1 MAKYL
6 IIYIM
11 STTAQFKT
19 DLIKSVSAIVGSG
32 HDDKIIDYYNSIN
45 KDPLKNI
52 DYKRA
57 FSILTSV
64 ISEKIL
70 DEQKETISSIPAV
83 LQDSLSKY
91 RHPSPYNH
99 RHPPSY
105 HHHYVSLDTA
115 HRFID
120 GGGGA
125 GNIKKFNWK
134 FAHTRGLVGGFFNV
148 TSENL
153 GNIVAMRIYQPRI
166 PYVASMD
173 TNAKRVSILIEEFS
187 SQSFIAEGR
196 RFHFILRPDF
206 LTSDGTYIECA
217 SEREEEN
224 VFEFATPITEVN
236 SLTLS
241 FGNPYTTIEF
251 PSGFPRFMINLEFIS
266 LVV

>member
-1 MAKYL
+1 MA
-6 IIYIM
+6 
-11 STTAQFKT
+11 TQFKT
-19 DLIKSVSAIVGSG
+19 DLIKSVSAIVGAG
-32 HDDKIIDYYNSIN
+32 YDDKIIDYYNSIN
-45 KDPLKNI
+45 KEQLKGI
-52 DYKRA
+52 EYKRA
-57 FSILTSV
+57 FSILTNT

-70 DEQKETISSIPAV
+70 DERKHAIVLPPKIPSSRP
-83 LQDSLSKY
+83 K
-91 RHPSPYNH
+91 YNH
-99 RHPPSY
+99 
-105 HHHYVSLDTA
+105 HYISLDTA
-115 HRFID
+115 HRFVD
-120 GGGGA
+120 GGGGS

-206 LTSDGTYIECA
+206 LTSDGTYIECS

-251 PSGFPRFMINLEFIS
+251 PSSFPRFMINLEFIS
-266 LVV
+266 LVGIH